1 MLPPMDDIA
10 WMLKIPEQK
19 VEESF
24 VALSQIGV
32 LHREGDRWIVT
43 NFNKRQETPS
53 AERMRRMREREREK
67 VTRHSDANSY
77 SHDSA
82 SASASLINNNLIKLY
97 ESEIGTV
104 TGMMSEKLMAA
115 WDEYPHEWFEPA
127 FGEAV
132 RNNARKWNY
141 VEAILKNWKA
151 HGFQSKNGKGSP
163 KKESIFDRERARIAA
178 EEAEHGKR
186 T

>member
-1 MLPPMDDIA
+1 
-10 WMLKIPEQK
+10 
-19 VEESF
+19 
-24 VALSQIGV
+24 
-32 LHREGDRWIVT
+32 
-43 NFNKRQETPS
+43 
-53 AERMRRMREREREK
+53 MREREREK

-151 HGFQSKNGKGSP
+151 HGFQSKNGKQQYQGKAQARTTNTP
-163 KKESIFDRERARIAA
+163 DVFKESEYAGWYVSDVEDEQEAR
-178 EEAEHGKR
+178 
-186 T
+186 TT